1 MASDVLGVKELLKD
15 FEKLEAATGLKVM
28 KQAASAAVNPVVRK
42 IKALAPIG
50 KDTHRT
56 YKGRLVAPGFSK
68 RSLSKKTRVKGGRVT
83 VSIGVKNP
91 EAFYS
96 IQFLDQGNHTVTKRK
111 IKGRNTTIKPYQIRG
126 TNFFNRVF
134 VSSENQ
140 MVEEFSK
147 QLRKKIDKI

>member
-1 MASDVLGVKELLKD
+1 MDLIGVDALIKD
-15 FEKLEAATGLKVM
+15 FEKLETATGLKVM

-42 IKALAPIG
+42 IKAAAPVG
-50 KDTHRT
+50 KDLHRT

-68 RSLSKKTRVKGGRVT
+68 RSLSKKTFSAGGRVT

-96 IQFLDQGNHTVTKRK
+96 IQFLDQGNYTVTKRK
-111 IKGRNTTIKPYQIRG
+111 INGRKKTIKPYQIRG

-134 VSSENQ
+134 ESSENKT
-140 MVEEFSK
+140 VDEFSK

>member
-1 MASDVLGVKELLKD
+1 MASDVLGVEALIKD
-15 FEKLEAATGLKVM
+15 FDKLEAATGLKVM

-42 IKALAPIG
+42 IKAAAPVG
-50 KDTHRT
+50 KDLHRT

-68 RSLSKKTRVKGGRVT
+68 RSLAKKTRAKGGRVT

-91 EAFYS
+91 EAYYS

-111 IKGRNTTIKPYQIRG
+111 IKGRSKAIKPYQIRG
-126 TNFFNRVF
+126 SNFFNRVF
-134 VSSENQ
+134 ESSENQ
-140 MVEEFSK
+140 TINEFSK